1 MKWVLILHLGAFTN
15 YVCTWGW
22 VGGQQNA
29 YLCLH
34 RVRGSFENVYV
45 NKTKNCE
52 FFTFSLFYIYTELC
66 RGSQSC
72 FWDFHI
78 NLKEKIVT
86 DSKNIYI
93 LNTSFYNIIHIYW
106 KFEQFWV
113 EIYLKNLVRFASSKH
128 QNKSNLSKM

>member
-1 MKWVLILHLGAFTN
+1 MAMFKGAFTN

-78 NLKEKIVT
+78 NLKEKILST
-86 DSKNIYI
+86 GAFFGGGPKSCQKIKHYELLDRLLQMEHLFWNSWMI
-93 LNTSFYNIIHIYW
+93 SP
-106 KFEQFWV
+106 FEMLS
-113 EIYLKNLVRFASSKH
+113 YLC
-128 QNKSNLSKM
+128 